1 MFSNE
6 MVWVTGSSTGIG
18 RAIALGF
25 AEEGYRVVV
34 RYNSSEHK
42 AQEVAGLFHTGE
54 GEAWELGPS

>member
-1 MFSNE
+1 